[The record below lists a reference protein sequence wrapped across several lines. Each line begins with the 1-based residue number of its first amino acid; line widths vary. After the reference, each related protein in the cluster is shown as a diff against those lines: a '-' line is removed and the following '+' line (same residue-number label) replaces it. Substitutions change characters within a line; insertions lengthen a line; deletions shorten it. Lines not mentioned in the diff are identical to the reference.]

1 MVRIQEKKGDLQ
13 SGIVIFKK
21 KRKEVDKGG
30 AIDQQFVESLD
41 QVNRSEVFDHDSRA
55 KLCPRSK
62 E

>member
-13 SGIVIFKK
+13 LGIVIFKK
-21 KRKEVDKGG
+21 KRGKRLTKEVRS
-30 AIDQQFVESLD
+30 ISNLSLD

-62 E
+62 K

>member
-21 KRKEVDKGG
+21 RGKRLTKEVRS
-30 AIDQQFVESLD
+30 ISNLSLD